1 VELVAPGDNRTRELS
16 SRESAEIDRSI
27 RAAEA
32 LCRFEFSVF
41 IGTAE
46 GDTRAYAQ
54 RLHAS
59 LVAPARSLLLLVDPT
74 VRAIEVVTGTEVRR
88 HLTDREVELAVLQLQ
103 SDFVAGD
110 FVGGLTRGIAMLAE
124 HAKPQHTLH
133 AGS

>member
-1 VELVAPGDNRTRELS
+1 MAAGDSRTRELS

-41 IGTAE
+41 VGAVE
-46 GDTRAYAQ
+46 GDSRVYAQ

-59 LVAPARSLLLLVDPT
+59 LVAPARSILLLVDPT
-74 VRAIEVVTGTEVRR
+74 ARVIEVVTGTEVRR
-88 HLTDREVELAVLQLQ
+88 HLTDREVELAVLQLE
-103 SDFVAGD
+103 SAFAEGD

-124 HAKPQHTLH
+124 HARPQHTLH

>member
-1 VELVAPGDNRTRELS
+1 MEPVAAGDNRTRELS

-41 IGTAE
+41 IGHAE
-46 GDTRAYAQ
+46 GDSRAYAL

-59 LVAPARSLLLLVDPT
+59 LVAPARSILLLVDPT
-74 VRAIEVVTGTEVRR
+74 ARVIEVVTGTEVRR
-88 HLTDREVELAVLQLQ
+88 HLTDHEVELAVLQLE
-103 SDFVAGD
+103 SDFGAGD

-124 HAKPQHTLH
+124 HARPQHTLH

>member
-1 VELVAPGDNRTRELS
+1 MAAGDSRTRELS

-41 IGTAE
+41 IGAVE
-46 GDTRAYAQ
+46 GDSRAYAR

-59 LVAPARSLLLLVDPT
+59 LVAPSRSLMLLVDPT
-74 VRAIEVVTGTEVRR
+74 ARVIEVVTGTEVRR
-88 HLTDREVELAVLQLQ
+88 HLTDPEVELAVLQLE

-124 HAKPQHTLH
+124 HARPQHTLH
-133 AGS
+133 AG